1 MKPRLLLPMI
11 MLLALISTAAT
22 AAHTRLHISSYDNA
36 PIMVYVDGV
45 EYGPFSN
52 RHKLA
57 NLHPGIHNL
66 RVVALYS
73 NPYSVYNTQQQIFHG
88 KVNVAPGYE
97 THAVINPYNQLAITN
112 LVALAP
118 IGKPVLVTPVV
129 TTGGTCGT
137 PTPRPVGGGWVDPY
151 PAAPLAMHPQE
162 FAMVMQT
169 IRDRSFDS
177 GRRQVAQQ
185 IISQNFFTSAQIRD
199 ILGLFS
205 FDSSRLEVAKFA
217 YSRTVDPQF
226 YYITYDMFS
235 FDSSVNELS
244 RFVAHS

>member
-22 AAHTRLHISSYDNA
+22 AATRLHITSHDNA

-45 EYGPFSN
+45 EFGPFSN

-57 NLHPGIHNL
+57 NLHPGTHKL
-66 RVVALYS
+66 RVVALYT

-88 KVNVAPGYE
+88 KVNIAPNHE
-97 THAVINPYNQLAITN
+97 THVMINPYNQLVVTEVI
-112 LVALAP
+112 ALSP
-118 IGKPVLVTPVV
+118 FGKPVLVAPVN

-137 PTPRPVGGGWVDPY
+137 PTPHPVGGGWVDPY

-169 IRDRSFDS
+169 IRDRTFDS
-177 GRRQVAQQ
+177 GKRQVAMQ
-185 IISQNFFTSAQIRD
+185 IISQNFFTAAQVRD
-199 ILGLFS
+199 MLSLFS

-217 YSRTVDPQF
+217 YNRTVDQQF
-226 YYITYDMFS
+226 YYITYDMFT

-244 RFVAHS
+244 RYVGAI